1 MIERTRGAESMTL
14 AVQSAIG
21 PDVLGLLITNKCNFA
36 CRHCCNESGPANANT
51 VRIEDVARIID
62 GARDVPSIRE
72 VGLSGGEPF
81 LYLPIVREIVRH
93 AAALGLSASVTTN
106 GFWGRSPAAPKLLAD
121 LRSDGLTA
129 LHISTSEFHEEFRK
143 RDVVVTAVRLA
154 LDAGLRV
161 TVNIVATPGCPPA
174 AVREALG
181 ELAEQVD
188 FVVMPLL
195 PSGRAARDATPAE
208 FATGSPLPV
217 GNCREHFRKL
227 AVDLEGDVYP
237 CCSPGGFTPP
247 LKVGN
252 VRALP
257 LSEILTVSDGNRL
270 LAVLESVGPAY
281 FLPFLRAEGLDT
293 ELPESFSDQCHLCH
307 AMLSSTQCAERV
319 AAEADNLVNELA
331 AMPAS
336 TRPSVSGRM
345 AAVVYAAAATH
356 DSGTAPTSEPTQGG

>member
-1 MIERTRGAESMTL
+1 MTL
-14 AVQSAIG
+14 AVQSDIG
-21 PDVLGLLITNKCNFA
+21 PEVLGLLITNKCNFA

-51 VRIEDVARIID
+51 VPIEDVARLID
-62 GARDVPSIRE
+62 EARDVPSIRE

-81 LYLPIVREIVRH
+81 LYLPIVRQIVRG
-93 AAALGLSASVTTN
+93 AAALGLSVSVTTN

-129 LHISTSEFHEEFRK
+129 LHISTSEFHEEFRR
-143 RDVVVTAVRLA
+143 RDVVVNAVRVA
-154 LDAGLRV
+154 LDAGLRA
-161 TVNIVATPGCPPA
+161 TVNIVVTPGCPPT

-195 PSGRAARDATPAE
+195 PTGRAARDAAPAE

-217 GNCREHFRKL
+217 GNCRDHFRKL

-252 VRALP
+252 VRTSP
-257 LSEILTVSDGNRL
+257 LSEILMGAEGNRL
-270 LAVLESVGPAY
+270 LAILEAVGPAY

-307 AMLSSTQCAERV
+307 AMLSSARCVEGVGV
-319 AAEADNLVNELA
+319 AADNLVNELA

-336 TRPSVSGRM
+336 TRPALSGRM
-345 AAVVYAAAATH
+345 AAVVDAAAAH
-356 DSGTAPTSEPTQGG
+356 ECRTAPASEPTQGG